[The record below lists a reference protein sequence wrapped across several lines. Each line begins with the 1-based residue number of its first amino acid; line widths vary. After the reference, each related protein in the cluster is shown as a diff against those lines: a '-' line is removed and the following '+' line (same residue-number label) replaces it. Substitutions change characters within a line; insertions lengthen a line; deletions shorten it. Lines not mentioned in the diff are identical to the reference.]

1 MSPEAIGLL
10 GGGVLFFFLLSGMPI
25 GLGAALVG
33 FAGIWYL
40 NGLNPAFGALGLI
53 PYSKAASYE
62 FTVLPLFVLTGY
74 LAFNAGLASKAF
86 ETAKRCLGHLA
97 GGLAMA
103 TITAC
108 AAFGACC
115 GMSAAASAIMGRIV
129 IPEMEKLHYKPSL
142 SAGVVAASGTFAALI
157 PPSGIMVVYAI
168 MTEVSVGKMLM
179 AGLFPGL
186 VTAFLYGL
194 MLYVRLRLNPSL
206 DGDKIMPYSW
216 RDRMRS
222 LPQLW
227 SVVVIGCVIIGGI
240 YTGIFTP
247 TEAAGIG
254 ALVSLGMLLSTR
266 GIKRWKS
273 FTVALTDT
281 ARTTAMIFLII
292 VGIVIFAHFMAL
304 SRLPYSVV
312 EWISGLEMNRY
323 VTLSFIM
330 VFYVMLGM
338 FMEAIGMLLLTIPVA
353 LPVIESLGFE
363 PIWFGVLVVKM
374 VEIALV
380 TPPVGLN
387 VYIIKGVAPH
397 FKMEDIFR
405 GCVPFVMMDL
415 LVIVLLMIF
424 PQIALYLPDTMG
436 GG

>member
-1 MSPEAIGLL
+1 MISPELIGLI
-10 GGGVLFFFLLSGMPI
+10 GIILLLILLLTGLPI
-25 GLGAALVG
+25 GLGAALIG
-33 FAGIWYL
+33 FLGIWYL
-40 NGLNPAFGALGLI
+40 AALNPALGAIGLI

-62 FTVLPLFVLTGY
+62 FTVLPLFILMGY
-74 LAFNAGLASKAF
+74 LAFNAGLATSAF
-86 ETAKRCLGHLA
+86 EAGKKCLGHLPA
-97 GGLAMA
+97 GLAMA

-115 GMSAAASAIMGRIV
+115 GMSAASSAIMGRLV

-186 VTAFLYGL
+186 ITAVLYGA
-194 MLYVRLRLNPSL
+194 MLYVRVKINPSL
-206 DGDKIMPYSW
+206 DGDKLARQSW
-216 RDRMRS
+216 GVRLRS

-227 SVVVIGCVIIGGI
+227 SILVVGVVIIGGI
-240 YTGIFTP
+240 YTGVFTP

-254 ALVSLGMLLSTR
+254 ALVSLIMLVTQR
-266 GIKRWKS
+266 GVKRWKS
-273 FTVALTDT
+273 FNLALADT

-292 VGIVIFAHFMAL
+292 VGIVIFARFIAM

-312 EWISGLEMNRY
+312 EWISALDMNRY
-323 VTLSFIM
+323 MTLTFILI
-330 VFYVMLGM
+330 FYLILGM

-353 LPVIESLGFE
+353 LPVIEALGFD

-374 VEIALV
+374 IEVALV

-387 VYIIKGVAPH
+387 VYIIKGVAPNVR
-397 FKMEDIFR
+397 MEDMFR
-405 GCVPFVMMDL
+405 GCSPFVLMDL
-415 LVIVLLMIF
+415 LVIILLILF
-424 PQIALYLPDTMG
+424 PQVALFLPNTMS
-436 GG
+436 

>member
-1 MSPEAIGLL
+1 MISPELIGLIGIML
-10 GGGVLFFFLLSGMPI
+10 LLILLLSGMPI
-25 GLGAALVG
+25 GLGAALIG
-33 FAGIWYL
+33 FFGIWYL
-40 NGLNPAFGALGLI
+40 AALNTALGAIGLI

-62 FTVLPLFVLTGY
+62 FTVLPLFILMGY
-74 LAFNAGLASKAF
+74 LAFNAGLATSAF
-86 ETAKRCLGHLA
+86 ETGKKCLGHLPA
-97 GGLAMA
+97 GLAMA

-115 GMSAAASAIMGRIV
+115 GMSAASSAIMGRLV

-186 VTAFLYGL
+186 LTAVLYGA
-194 MLYVRLRLNPSL
+194 MLYTRVKINPSL
-206 DGDKIMPYSW
+206 DGDKLERQSW
-216 RDRMRS
+216 TVRLRS

-227 SVVVIGCVIIGGI
+227 SILVVGVVIIGGI
-240 YTGIFTP
+240 YTGVFTP

-254 ALVSLGMLLSTR
+254 ALVSLIMLVSQK

-273 FTVALTDT
+273 FNLALSDT

-292 VGIVIFAHFMAL
+292 VGIVIFARFIAM

-312 EWISGLEMNRY
+312 GWISALDMNRY
-323 VTLSFIM
+323 VTLTFILI
-330 VFYVMLGM
+330 FYVILGM

-353 LPVIESLGFE
+353 LPVIEALGFD

-374 VEIALV
+374 IEVALV

-387 VYIIKGVAPH
+387 VYIIKGVASNIR
-397 FKMEDIFR
+397 MEDMFR
-405 GCVPFVMMDL
+405 GCFPFVLMDL
-415 LVIVLLMIF
+415 IVIILLILF
-424 PQIALYLPDTMG
+424 PQIVLFLPNTMS
-436 GG
+436 